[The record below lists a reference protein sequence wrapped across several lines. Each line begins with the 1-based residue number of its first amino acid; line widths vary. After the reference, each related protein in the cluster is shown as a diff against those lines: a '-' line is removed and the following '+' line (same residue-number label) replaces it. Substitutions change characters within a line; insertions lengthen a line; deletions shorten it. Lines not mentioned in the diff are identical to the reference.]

1 MDKDSVL
8 RPQVTDKKVVDYV
21 DFESLMS
28 LIKAKLYGKQ
38 KDLTKEPVQTLQD
51 LESQVLKLIEQIT
64 SMREDP

>member
-38 KDLTKEPVQTLQD
+38 KDLTKEPVQTLQV
-51 LESQVLKLIEQIT
+51 SCVQVNTIFYRTLKVKY
-64 SMREDP
+64 